1 MSGAAAPGP
10 GAPAVEP
17 PPAEP
22 IALHELAQTAEA
34 AVDDAREAIE
44 QLQQD
49 AELAADIDP
58 GAEKLIGDA
67 ATMIAQL
74 DDKMEQIQNL
84 LAGQRKDHEDEMA
97 GMGTDQGSG
106 AGKQPPPQ
114 APPKY

>member
-22 IALHELAQTAEA
+22 IALHECCQNAEA

-49 AELAADIDP
+49 AELASDIDP
-58 GAEKLIGDA
+58 GAEKMIGDA

-74 DDKMEQIQNL
+74 DDKMEQIQNI

-97 GMGTDQGSG
+97 GVSSGQGGGGSP
-106 AGKQPPPQ
+106 KPPPQ